1 MSAQTTPEEA
11 REGIGT
17 TGTPAHIAER
27 DAARQREAHDAAR
40 RRRRRKVVGYVPMI
54 VLAAFFLFPLVFM
67 FVSSLKPDAQILRD
81 IGSPQAFL
89 PVGDIS
95 TQNYVD
101 VFDRVP
107 VVRFILNSVLI
118 TTLIVGIGLVV
129 NSMAGFALSRLEWG
143 GRKLLLT
150 VIIAT
155 LIVPFETIAI
165 PMVYWVSKL
174 PTLVMEGGV
183 LKYDFGWLNS
193 YHVQIL
199 PFVANAFSIFLFT
212 QYFSTIP
219 KSFDEA
225 ARIDGAGW
233 FTIYR
238 KIIVPLAGPAFA
250 TVAILTFLPAWNQYL
265 WPLMVVQQEELRPVM
280 VGMQYF
286 FQINPAW
293 GEIMAYTSLITLPVL
308 VMFLAFQRAFVSS
321 IASSGVKG

>member
-1 MSAQTTPEEA
+1 MSTPTALPDADARAADRRRGAQEA
-11 REGIGT
+11 E
-17 TGTPAHIAER
+17 
-27 DAARQREAHDAAR
+27 AR
-40 RRRRRKVVGYVPMI
+40 RRRRLVIGYVPMV
-54 VLAAFFLFPLVFM
+54 VLALAFLFPMIFM
-67 FVSSLKPDAQILRD
+67 FVSSFKPEAQILSD

-95 TQNYVD
+95 GQNYAD

-107 VVRFILNSVLI
+107 VVRFILNSVLV
-118 TTLIVGIGLVV
+118 TTLIVGLGLVV
-129 NSMAGFALSRLEWG
+129 NSMAGFALSRLEWS
-143 GRKLLLT
+143 GRKVVLT
-150 VIIAT
+150 VVIAT

-174 PTLVMEGGV
+174 PTLVFEGMV
-183 LKYDFGWLNS
+183 PKYDFGWLNT
-193 YHVQIL
+193 YEVQIV
-199 PFVANAFSIFLFT
+199 PFIANAFSIFLFT

-238 KIIVPLAGPAFA
+238 RIIVPLSGPAFA